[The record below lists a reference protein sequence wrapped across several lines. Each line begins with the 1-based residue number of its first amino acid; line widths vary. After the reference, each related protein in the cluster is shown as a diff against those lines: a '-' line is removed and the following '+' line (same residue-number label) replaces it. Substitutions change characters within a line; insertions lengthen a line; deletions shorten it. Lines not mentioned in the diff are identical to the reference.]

1 MNTGISI
8 ALLNTSDSEEQKIQ
22 KINSNFKSI
31 AKALELLIKET
42 KNKD

>member
-1 MNTGISI
+1 MDKKISI
-8 ALLNTSDSEEQKIQ
+8 ALLNTADSDEQKIQ